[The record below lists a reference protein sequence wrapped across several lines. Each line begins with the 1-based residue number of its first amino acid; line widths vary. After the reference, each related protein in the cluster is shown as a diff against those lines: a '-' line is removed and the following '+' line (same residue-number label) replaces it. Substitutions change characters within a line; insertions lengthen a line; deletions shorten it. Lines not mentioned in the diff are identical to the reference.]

1 MRTLALLSP
10 KGGVGKTTTAVALAV
25 RLAALGQRTLLIDL
39 DPQGAAGHLLRV
51 RPAAPVKAKRFWD
64 GGAEWEDLVRAADV
78 PGLDVLPAAT
88 SLRRTEVVLE
98 GLAHPRWRLD
108 AQLDGLAGWD
118 RVVLDCPPGSGLLVE
133 NLMRAADLVVV
144 PVPPSQLAL
153 RTLPAL
159 AQLAGH
165 RAERLRPVV
174 VMARGAHPVS
184 TELRR
189 TWPSTFAT
197 VVPFAEA
204 VESAASARTSVML
217 SAPRSRV
224 AMAYRALA
232 TEIEAALAATAPA

>member
-1 MRTLALLSP
+1 MRTIALLSP

-25 RLAALGQRTLLIDL
+25 RLAMLGHRTLLIDL

-64 GGAEWEDLVRAADV
+64 GDAEWEDLVRAADV

-98 GLAHPRWRLD
+98 GLTHPRWRLD

-118 RVVLDCPPGSGLLVE
+118 RVVLDCPPGIGLLVE
-133 NLMRAADLVVV
+133 NVVRAADLVLV
-144 PVPPSQLAL
+144 PVPPSPLAL

-159 AQLAGH
+159 ATLAGH
-165 RAERLRPVV
+165 RADRLRPVV
-174 VMARGAHPVS
+174 TMARGASKVIS
-184 TELRR
+184 ELRR
-189 TWPSTFAT
+189 TWPSTLAT
-197 VVPFAEA
+197 VVPYAEV
-204 VESAASARTSVML
+204 VESAAAERTCVLL

-232 TEIEAALAATAPA
+232 SEVESALAATAPT